1 MNYSRFSEAQYTKY
15 SFIQNIK
22 VDFDAVKVEREIIH
36 NRLKVINQIDF
47 SNITNL
53 IDLFESFLGKT
64 VYC

>member
-1 MNYSRFSEAQYTKY
+1 MNYSRFSEDQYTKY